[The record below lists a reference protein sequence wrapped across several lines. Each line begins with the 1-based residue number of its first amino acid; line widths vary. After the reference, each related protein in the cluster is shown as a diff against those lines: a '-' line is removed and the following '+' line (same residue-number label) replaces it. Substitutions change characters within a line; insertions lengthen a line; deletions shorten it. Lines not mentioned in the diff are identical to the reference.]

1 MLLDGPMREKTWRAM
16 FMGHEIVV
24 RNVFGLNKGNIVTE
38 AQLVIDEAIVAR
50 TFELSARKAVLCAT
64 LIDRDN
70 SHAVEVLFGGIFT
83 LRMKILVDGRK
94 IFGDLK

>member
-1 MLLDGPMREKTWRAM
+1 MFLEGAMSEQTWRAM

-24 RNVFGLNKGNIVTE
+24 RNVFVLNNGDIVSE

-50 TFELSARKAVLCAT
+50 TCELSARKSVLRAM

-83 LRMKILVDGRK
+83 LRMKIMVDGRK

>member
-1 MLLDGPMREKTWRAM
+1 MREQTWRAM

-24 RNVFGLNKGNIVTE
+24 RNVFGLNEGDFVSE

-50 TFELSARKAVLCAT
+50 TYELSARKSVLRAT

-70 SHAVEVLFGGIFT
+70 THAVEVLFGGIFT